1 MIDLHCHLLPNI
13 DDGSCSW
20 EESLDMVRMAH
31 GNGIRGAVATP
42 HWIEGTNWQP
52 ETRVVRD
59 MVAEMNQR
67 IEDAGID
74 FKVYPGME
82 VGITADLAGLIER
95 DRILTLA
102 EGDFLLLEVPFHSL
116 PLGVAEIISELC
128 SSGKWPVL
136 AHPERNS
143 ELQQKPKRIMEFVK
157 AGALI
162 QVTAGSL
169 SGEFGQSARKCAVE
183 FAKLGALDF
192 VSTDAHSVRYRKPIV
207 SDGLKALE
215 KAVGADDVNSVIEAS
230 YRIVNLSKQS

>member
-20 EESLDMVRMAH
+20 EESLDMVRMASQD
-31 GNGIRGAVATP
+31 GIKGVVTTP

-52 ETRVVRD
+52 ETQTVRD
-59 MVAEMNQR
+59 MVAEMNR
-67 IEDAGID
+67 RVEDAGID

-102 EGDFLLLEVPFHSL
+102 EGDYLLIEVPFHSL
-116 PLGVAEIISELC
+116 PLGMAEIISELR
-128 SSGKWPVL
+128 SIGKSAVL
-136 AHPERNS
+136 AHPERNR
-143 ELQQKPKRIMEFVK
+143 ELQQKPIKILEYVK
-157 AGALI
+157 AGALV

-169 SGEFGQSARKCAVE
+169 SGEFGQSARRCAFE
-183 FAKLGALDF
+183 FAKLDALDF

-207 SDGLKALE
+207 SEGLKALE
-215 KAVGADDVNSVIEAS
+215 KAVGADKVDSVIDAS
-230 YRIVNLSKQS
+230 YRIANLSRQS